1 VQGEWSLETINHF
14 ACDFARCSSF
24 GEVTDKTVDL
34 ILKLMH
40 ETRSTII
47 TVFAVGIGEGDGD
60 FADLA
65 VGPEVDG
72 PPRERLGRAGAR
84 ERGRVAVNR

>member
-1 VQGEWSLETINHF
+1 M
-14 ACDFARCSSF
+14 
-24 GEVTDKTVDL
+24 VDL

-40 ETRSTII
+40 EVRSTII
-47 TVFAVGIGEGDGD
+47 TIFAVGIGEGDDD

-84 ERGRVAVNR
+84 VRGRIAVNR